1 MTEDDRTSQAQRI
14 QFWIEAARR
23 DRESAEGMLRLRHFD
38 WSLFIYHL
46 ALEKMLKALVVHAGQ
61 IPPPTHHLHRLA
73 ELGGLHPTEEQLDWL
88 TEITS
93 FNIEAR
99 YDDAKQSFYRKA
111 TEEYARTWHQHCST
125 IFQWL
130 EEMLH

>member
-1 MTEDDRTSQAQRI
+1 MTEEDRKSQALSVQY
-14 QFWIEAARR
+14 WLESARR
-23 DRESAEGMLRLRHFD
+23 DRESAEGMLKLKHFD

-46 ALEKMLKALVVHAGQ
+46 ALEKMLKALVMHAGN

-73 ELGGLHPTEEQLDWL
+73 ELAGLRLTEEQLDWF

-99 YDDAKQSFYRKA
+99 YDDVKQSFYRKA
-111 TEEYARTWHQHCST
+111 TEEYARTWHQRCSAL
-125 IFQWL
+125 FQWI
-130 EEMLH
+130 EEALH